1 MQRASYPHLTLS
13 EDAVQ
18 VWHVFLIQP
27 ETVRQRL
34 EQILSTDERNRAS
47 KFYFERDKRGFII
60 GRGMLRML
68 LGAYLD
74 CEPRQL
80 EFCYGDHG
88 KPALVQ
94 KPANGKILHFN
105 VSHTK
110 ELAVFAFSWNRE
122 LGIDVEYIRIMQDAD
137 QIAKRF
143 FSAREYKVLQTLP
156 ASQKMQGFFNCWTRK
171 EAYLKALGD
180 GLARPL
186 DEFEVSLLPG
196 EAASLLHVVG
206 RPEEISRWRLE
217 AFTPAPGYVAAIA
230 GEGPNWLLQLRGNPL
245 NLFDF

>member
-1 MQRASYPHLTLS
+1 
-13 EDAVQ
+13 VQ

-34 EQILSTDERNRAS
+34 EQILSTDEQARAS
-47 KFYFERDKRGFII
+47 KFYFERDKRGFIV

-68 LGAYLD
+68 LGAYLNIAP
-74 CEPRQL
+74 ERL
-80 EFCYGDHG
+80 HFCYGDHG

-94 KPANGKILHFN
+94 KRDDGKILDFN

-122 LGIDVEYIRIMQDAD
+122 LGVDVEYIRTMQDAD
-137 QIAKRF
+137 SIAKRF
-143 FSAREYKVLQTLP
+143 FSAREYEVLQTLP

-186 DEFEVSLLPG
+186 DEFEVSLVPG

-206 RPEEISRWRLE
+206 RPEETSRWRLE

-230 GEGPNWLLQLRGNPL
+230 GEGPNWLLQLCRSPL
-245 NLFDF
+245 NLFGF